1 MRVRLCAVSCATTR
15 PHAPYR
21 FPRTCTCRALASAAC
36 CQTSSATNPL
46 SVWSKVDSF
55 ERLSRPAGATTEQM
69 NVCEAPEVVRTS
81 RRVGCAHLRSS
92 RRQLAAEGVTC
103 YQLQRA
109 GRHTSVRAHHASG
122 PSLTRCECNLRRV
135 AHRVAGLRGCELLK
149 SVGVSP
155 SSRRRNLT
163 SYPTSTFI
171 QTSLRGSLCRRASGR
186 AGSGSIRHHFS
197 VVLAF
202 ALFTTTCSSGEPA
215 SDRLPVR

>member
-1 MRVRLCAVSCATTR
+1 MCFVGRAADLRQAHTSDASRCAPLYDQHMRVRLCAVSCATTR

-92 RRQLAAEGVTC
+92 RRQLAAEGVTR

-155 SSRRRNLT
+155 SSRRRNLAT
-163 SYPTSTFI
+163 RNLILLHAATLMSTC
-171 QTSLRGSLCRRASGR
+171 RGKD
-186 AGSGSIRHHFS
+186 
-197 VVLAF
+197 
-202 ALFTTTCSSGEPA
+202 T
-215 SDRLPVR
+215 